1 MFYWVNSDLKSD
13 GRKPGIMLLLQS
25 VSQSG
30 FRKWILCEALDMSGK
45 RGSAAATK
53 TATAVERTL

>member
-1 MFYWVNSDLKSD
+1 MGESQDIVLL
-13 GRKPGIMLLLQS
+13 LLLQS

-30 FRKWILCEALDMSGK
+30 FRKWILCEALDVSGK
-45 RGSAAATK
+45 RGSAVATK